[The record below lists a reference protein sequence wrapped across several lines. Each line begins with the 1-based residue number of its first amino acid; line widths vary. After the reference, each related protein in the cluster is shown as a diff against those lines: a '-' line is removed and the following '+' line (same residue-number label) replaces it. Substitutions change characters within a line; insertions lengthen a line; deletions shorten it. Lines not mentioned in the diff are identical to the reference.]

1 MRTLETEFTH
11 PYRGL
16 FRKKSPS
23 NLLIYSDK
31 KNNEKFF
38 QKSVAR
44 VKNWCTFASAIDRD
58 VGCKFFESN
67 EPIKSSLKGKE
78 PKIPM
83 RLETG
88 ESARQTEKNIKYNN
102 IQ

>member
-1 MRTLETEFTH
+1 MKIGVLLH
-11 PYRGL
+11 PQS
-16 FRKKSPS
+16 RKR
-23 NLLIYSDK
+23 L
-31 KNNEKFF
+31 
-38 QKSVAR
+38 Q
-44 VKNWCTFASAIDRD
+44 
-58 VGCKFFESN
+58 KFFESN